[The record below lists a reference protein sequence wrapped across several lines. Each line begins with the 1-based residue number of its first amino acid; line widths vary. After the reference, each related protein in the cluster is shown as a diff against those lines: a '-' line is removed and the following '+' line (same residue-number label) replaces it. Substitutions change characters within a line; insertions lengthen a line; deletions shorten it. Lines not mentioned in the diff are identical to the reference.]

1 MVARCAN
8 LIVISMG
15 MTLSGLVGATKSE
28 ISKIEISP
36 RHRWLRALATGAR
49 SRW

>member
-15 MTLSGLVGATKSE
+15 MTLSALVGATKSE
-28 ISKIEISP
+28 ISKLETTP
-36 RHRWLRALATGAR
+36 RRYRQRALASG
-49 SRW
+49 